1 MLNLGPWP
9 RPAYSRWNGF
19 WAQFRRTYATLWPEM
34 RDSWREQ
41 REQWWETI
49 AEIRQA
55 RQLDRGAKQRIT
67 GLQNPT
73 RRQVRHALREHREDD
88 YGPT

>member
-1 MLNLGPWP
+1 MKRDG
-9 RPAYSRWNGF
+9 ATDSRWSGF
-19 WAQFRRTYATLWPEM
+19 WAQLRRDYARLWPEM
-34 RDSWREQ
+34 HDSWRQQ

-67 GLQNPT
+67 GLHNPT
-73 RRQVRHALREHREDD
+73 RRQVRRALRGHRQDD
-88 YGPT
+88 HGLV